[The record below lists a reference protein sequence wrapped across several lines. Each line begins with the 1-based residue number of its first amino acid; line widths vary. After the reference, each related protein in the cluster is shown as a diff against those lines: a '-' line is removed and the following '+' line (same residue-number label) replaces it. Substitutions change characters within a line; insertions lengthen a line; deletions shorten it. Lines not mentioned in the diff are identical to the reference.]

1 VSAGGPG
8 VVLYTRA
15 GCHLCEDAEAVLR
28 AALER
33 APFELTVVDVDA
45 DPALTD
51 RYGLRVP
58 VVAVDGVDRFEF
70 EVPEAELL
78 ALLGADAAAPGTT
91 AGGRTIKRRFWRW

>member
-1 VSAGGPG
+1 VSAGPG

-78 ALLGADAAAPGTT
+78 ALLGADATPPGTT
-91 AGGRTIKRRFWRW
+91 AGGRTTKRRFWRW